1 MTVFDPNTL
10 LELVDDE
17 QAQPFALNL
26 ARTYQR
32 LLGQRV
38 SRVVAAVGDAPNV
51 DLVDSLDAILSLK
64 VSSAMTGVEDL
75 AVLARSIEVSIRC
88 GDLGR
93 AREEAGPTAPRRHPG
108 RPGPRRV
115 PDLGLRLTARRQ
127 PSSDSMR

>member
-10 LELVDDE
+10 LDLVDDE
-17 QAQPFALNL
+17 EAQPFALDL

-32 LLGQRV
+32 LLGHRV
-38 SRVVAAVGDAPNV
+38 SRVVAAVGDAPEV

-75 AVLARSIEVSIRC
+75 AAMACSIEESIRC

-93 AREEAGPTAPRRHPG
+93 AREEAARLPRAANQADRA
-108 RPGPRRV
+108 
-115 PDLGLRLTARRQ
+115 L
-127 PSSDSMR
+127 SDFLLASA